1 MQIDIT
7 AIVVTAIIT
16 AVVSAT
22 ITGLLTY
29 FAMVRK
35 IVKSL
40 KDGLLSLLRAE
51 LIRSHDKY
59 SKKGF
64 CPLYAKEALEK
75 AYKAYSALG
84 GNGAMQK
91 VFEETM
97 ELPIEEVIK

>member
-1 MQIDIT
+1 MQNSISMVI
-7 AIVVTAIIT
+7 VTAIIT

-29 FAMVRK
+29 FAMVK
-35 IVKSL
+35 KMVKSL
-40 KDGLLSLLRAE
+40 REGLLSLLRAE
-51 LIRSHDKY
+51 LIRSYDKY

-91 VFEETM
+91 VFEKTM
-97 ELPIEEVIK
+97 ELPIEEVNR